1 MPESLHEA
9 LARAA
14 DAERTSL
21 NAFIVAALEETTNGH
36 RSVTT
41 RHRGANTRERQTG
54 TNAGSRTVGRLLV
67 VNLIVVA
74 AVGILAVAL
83 LVQALR

>member
-14 DAERTSL
+14 DADHTSL
-21 NAFIVAALEETTNGH
+21 NAFIVAALEETTNGRRPASRQRRTSGPRVPNGTSA
-36 RSVTT
+36 RSPTI
-41 RHRGANTRERQTG
+41 
-54 TNAGSRTVGRLLV
+54 SRLLV

-74 AVGILAVAL
+74 VVGVLAIVL